1 MSDFLKD
8 MLFLYPVNTYIKN
21 IGNDSSVTNCGVTKH
36 VKIELSKSIS
46 NSGVNVIG
54 VFNNRS
60 KFEIFFEVFKIK
72 PNKKV
77 KALIKKVIF

>member
-1 MSDFLKD
+1 

-60 KFEIFFEVFKIK
+60 KFEIFLKSLK
-72 PNKKV
+72 LNQ
-77 KALIKKVIF
+77 IKK